1 MTQKQPTLY
10 IMASKRNGTLYTGVT
25 SNLPTRVWQHKNN
38 LVPGFTQKYWVHTLV
53 YVEQHESMQSAIQRE
68 KQIKKWNRQ
77 WKLKLIEGQNPSW
90 RDLYED
96 MV

>member
-1 MTQKQPTLY
+1 MTQKQPALY
-10 IMASKRNGTLYTGVT
+10 IMASKRNGTLYIGVT
-25 SNLPTRVWQHKNN
+25 SDLPTRVWQHKNN
-38 LVPGFTQKYWVHTLV
+38 LVPGFTQKYRVHTLA

-68 KQIKKWNRQ
+68 KQMKKWNRQ
-77 WKLKLIEGQNPSW
+77 WKLKLIEEQNPNW